1 MMPEL
6 GKYAV
11 EVGAAYVVSLALLGG
26 LVWASLRQG
35 ARVRAALRA
44 VEARKERSDG

>member
-11 EVGAAYVVSLALLGG
+11 EVTAAYVVTIGLLAG

-35 ARVRAALRA
+35 ARIRRELRA
-44 VEARKERSDG
+44 VEARRDRADG

>member
-11 EVGAAYVVSLALLGG
+11 EVTSAYGVSVVLLIGIVV
-26 LVWASLRQG
+26 LSVLRDRRVRRDLDEAE
-35 ARVRAALRA
+35 ARVKR
-44 VEARKERSDG
+44 G